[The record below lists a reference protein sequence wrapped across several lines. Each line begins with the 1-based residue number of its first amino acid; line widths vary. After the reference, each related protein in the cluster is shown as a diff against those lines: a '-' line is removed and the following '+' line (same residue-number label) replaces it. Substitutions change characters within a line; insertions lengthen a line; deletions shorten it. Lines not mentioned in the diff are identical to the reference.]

1 MALDGLI
8 GQLLTGFK
16 QGLIETAKNR
26 GFEGEGYSYL
36 TNPIWW
42 AGMITSTVPYAAFQ

>member
-1 MALDGLI
+1 MQTPAD
-8 GQLLTGFK
+8 FRMY
-16 QGLIETAKNR
+16 QGLMDTAKNR

-42 AGMITSTVPYAAFQ
+42 AGMVTSKAPWNLGYNDEY